1 MNRRRLLDLIGD
13 ERGMSLPEILVGAI
27 IGALIMGV
35 VVSTIFTTTDLR
47 RRADDRSAFAADL
60 SVASLSFDRDG
71 SMATAGAPARS
82 QTSSTSCSTA
92 IDLGFDEGGA
102 SVRYRTSS
110 GLLQRISGA
119 GTRTIVSNVAGCT
132 WQAVQVGSGRY
143 TILVDLSLA
152 GPSGETLSQSL
163 RVAPRLW

>member
-1 MNRRRLLDLIGD
+1 MSRRRLLDLIGD
-13 ERGMSLPEILVGAI
+13 ERGMSLPEILVGTI

-35 VVSTIFTTTDLR
+35 VATTIFTATDLR

-82 QTSSTSCSTA
+82 QTASTSCATA
-92 IDLGFDEGGA
+92 IDLGFQEGGSA
-102 SVRYRTSS
+102 VRYRTSS
-110 GLLQRISGA
+110 GVLQRLSGA
-119 GTRTIVSNVAGCT
+119 GTRTIVSNVAGCS

-143 TILVDLSLA
+143 TVLVTLSLA
-152 GPSGETLSQSL
+152 GPSGETLTQSL